1 MLLKLNDIIIYMLL
15 AFGLTMIIYPFV
27 INQLRKMKL
36 GVVNRE
42 LASTWEK
49 AVIFNELHKKKNG
62 TPTMGGVVF
71 LIVMAILIWL
81 SFLLQKLW
89 YINNTLVS
97 REETYIL
104 LVSFFG
110 VGILGLIDDYVK
122 LKLNTKINWLWAMLK
137 LVYMVIFAIFIS
149 YWFNMKLGI
158 NMIDLWPIDHIR
170 NAWSQYITILGQN
183 IQFSFW
189 YILVT
194 FILTTA
200 IINSIN
206 ITDGLDGLMGG
217 MILIV
222 LVVLGGISFYLGWYL
237 ATTVVGI
244 VIGILLGYLWFNIWP
259 AKIFMWDSWSLAL
272 GWLISTLVYLI
283 SIKIWFII
291 PFLILFGLFWIEI
304 SSSGL
309 QIFWKKVFKKKLFL
323 IAPFHHLLEKL
334 WYPEHNIV
342 MRFWVIQWA
351 LAMIVVIMLIYQIYH
366 G

>member
-27 INQLRKMKL
+27 INKLRKMKL
-36 GVVNRE
+36 GIVNRE

-49 AVIFNELHKKKNG
+49 AVIFNELHKKKNW
-62 TPTMGGVVF
+62 TPTMWGIVF
-71 LIVMAILIWL
+71 LIVMALLIWL
-81 SFLLQKLW
+81 SFVLQEVW

-110 VGILGLIDDYVK
+110 VWILGLIDDYVK

-137 LVYMVIFAIFIS
+137 LVYMILFAIFIS

-158 NMIDLWPIDHIR
+158 NIIDLWPIDYIR
-170 NAWSQYITILGQN
+170 NAGSQSINLLWHN

-206 ITDGLDGLMGG
+206 IADGLDGLMWG

-222 LVVLGGISFYLGWYL
+222 LVLLGGVSFYLWRYL
-237 ATTVVGI
+237 ATTIVGI
-244 VIGILLGYLWFNIWP
+244 VVGILLGYLWFNISP
-259 AKIFMWDSWSLAL
+259 AKIFMWDSGSLAL
-272 GWLISTLVYLI
+272 WWLVSALVYLI

-291 PFLILFGLFWIEI
+291 PFLILFALFWVEI
-304 SSSGL
+304 ASSGL

-334 WYPEHNIV
+334 GYAEHNIV
-342 MRFWVIQWA
+342 MRFWLIQGA
-351 LAMIVVIMLIYQIYH
+351 LAMLVVIMLIYQIYH
-366 G
+366 

>member
-15 AFGLTMIIYPFV
+15 SFGLTMIIYPFV

-36 GVVNRE
+36 GVTNRE

-49 AVIFNELHKKKNG
+49 AVIFNELHKKKNW
-62 TPTMGGVVF
+62 TPTMGGIVF
-71 LIVMAILIWL
+71 LIVMALLVGL

-89 YINNTLVS
+89 YINNTLAS
-97 REETYIL
+97 RQETYIL

-110 VGILGLIDDYVK
+110 VGILGLVDDYVK
-122 LKLNTKINWLWAMLK
+122 LKLNTKINWLWATLK
-137 LVYMVIFAIFIS
+137 LVYMILFAIFIS
-149 YWFNMKLGI
+149 YRFNMKLGI
-158 NMIDLWPIDHIR
+158 NIIDLWPIDYIR
-170 NAWSQYITILGQN
+170 NTGSQSIHIFGQN

-194 FILTTA
+194 FVLTTA

-206 ITDGLDGLMGG
+206 ITDWLDGLMGG

-222 LVVLGGISFYLGWYL
+222 LVVLGGMSFYLWRYL
-237 ATTVVGI
+237 ATTIVGIVVGI
-244 VIGILLGYLWFNIWP
+244 LLWYLWFNISP

-272 GWLISTLVYLI
+272 WGLVSALVYLI

-291 PFLILFGLFWIEI
+291 PFMILFLVFWIEI
-304 SSSGL
+304 TSSGL

-342 MRFWVIQWA
+342 MRFWLIQWA
-351 LAMIVVIMLIYQIYH
+351 LAMLVAIMLIYQVYH
-366 G
+366 